1 MAADVPGGE
10 RPRRRARWPFVALAC
25 VAAFV
30 AWHAIFD
37 YHVSRGI
44 RAYVDG
50 HARYEAGN
58 GPAVSVR
65 ATMDA
70 AVRRGVWWGL
80 AGAGAVLGLSAGAY
94 TITRARR
101 SRDRRS

>member
-1 MAADVPGGE
+1 MAAEPEDGA
-10 RPRRRARWPFVALAC
+10 RPRRRARWPYVTLAC

-37 YHVSRGI
+37 YHVSQGI

-50 HARYEAGN
+50 HARHEAGD
-58 GPAVSVR
+58 GPAVSIR

-70 AVRRGVWWGL
+70 AVSRGVWWGL
-80 AGAGAVLGLSAGAY
+80 AGAGAVLGLSVGAY
-94 TITRARR
+94 ATARQWR
-101 SRDRRS
+101 SRQPRA